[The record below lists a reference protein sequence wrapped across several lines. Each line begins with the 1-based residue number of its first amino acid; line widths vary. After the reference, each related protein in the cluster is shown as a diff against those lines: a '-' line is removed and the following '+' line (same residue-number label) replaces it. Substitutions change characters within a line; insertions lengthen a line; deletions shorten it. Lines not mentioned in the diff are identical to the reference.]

1 MTNNNKKIILLVD
14 DEKDILNLFCEC
26 LQAWGYQTISF
37 DNPNEALNYVDKNI
51 SNCSLIITDYKMPEM
66 NGIDFIKK
74 VRENYINNDNG
85 SFSLKIMLISAFM
98 KNDLHF
104 QNTLNSLKIDKII
117 EKPIRLEILKE
128 EVEKL
133 MNKHQQ
139 QQQQPFQISINK
151 NKKEIKLL

>member
-1 MTNNNKKIILLVD
+1 MD

-37 DNPNEALNYVDKNI
+37 DNPKETLNYVDKNI

-66 NGIDFIKK
+66 NGIDFIKQI
-74 VRENYINNDNG
+74 REKYVSN
-85 SFSLKIMLISAFM
+85 SSLKTVLISAFM

-104 QNTLNSLKIDKII
+104 QNILNNLKIDKII
-117 EKPIRLEILKE
+117 EKPIRLEIFKE

-133 MNKHQQ
+133 MNKDQ